1 LLARRTVLTYAKGSL
16 IDNRFWRRLSSV
28 GTQASS
34 YLKGNNVVAITSVST
49 LQTAI
54 AQAERQVQ
62 RDVSQV
68 QQDSSQLAQSQ
79 AQLAS
84 DQRQLSSVQQ
94 QAQREQ
100 RASPA
105 APARARPQAAATPAP
120 APNLERAIQAKV
132 KPPAQPPVTA
142 STASLPTPAAA
153 ILVPPAAVAAA
164 PKVQVNTEGQTI
176 GRVINVTA

>member
-1 LLARRTVLTYAKGSL
+1 LLARTVILTYAKGSL
-16 IDNRFWRRLSSV
+16 IDNRFCKRLSGVLS
-28 GTQASS
+28 QASS
-34 YLKGNNVVAITSVST
+34 YLKGNNVVTLTSVNS
-49 LQTAI
+49 LQNAI

-62 RDVSQV
+62 RDLSQV

-79 AQLAS
+79 AQLAT

-100 RASPA
+100 RVTPATSSRASPA
-105 APARARPQAAATPAP
+105 PAAASS

-142 STASLPTPAAA
+142 TTVSLPTPAAA
-153 ILVPPAAVAAA
+153 ILVPPAAPT
-164 PKVQVNTEGQTI
+164 PKVNTEGQTI
-176 GRVINVTA
+176 GRVIDVTA

>member
-1 LLARRTVLTYAKGSL
+1 MVTL
-16 IDNRFWRRLSSV
+16 
-28 GTQASS
+28 
-34 YLKGNNVVAITSVST
+34 TSVST
-49 LQTAI
+49 LQSAI

-62 RDVSQV
+62 RDLSQV

-79 AQLAS
+79 AQLAT

-94 QAQREQ
+94 QAQQQQ
-100 RASPA
+100 RVSPA
-105 APARARPQAAATPAP
+105 ATARSSQATAEPAS

-142 STASLPTPAAA
+142 TTVSLPTPAAA
-153 ILVPPAAVAAA
+153 ILVPPVAVDPA
-164 PKVQVNTEGQTI
+164 PKAQVNTEGQTI